1 MMKPFNFI
9 NRKINNNACSVL
21 LSLIAASFL
30 AGCSDVPSANH
41 DPMVIAHQGGVGQWP
56 SNTLFAFQQSK
67 QLGTVDEFE
76 LDIQLSSDGHIVL
89 IHDKTVDRTTNGQGL
104 VSGMTLTQLQKLDA
118 GYTWQDE
125 SQPQAFPFRKKGI
138 TIPTLKEIFEHFP
151 QQAMSIEI
159 KQESTELAVAFCKM
173 VKQYQKEE
181 ALVVSSF
188 YHENLLAFRE
198 ACPSVAT
205 AASGQEAERYI
216 IASKVGL
223 GWLFK
228 PNAQVLQLPMAS
240 GSITVLTAGFINQ
253 AHEHGYRVDAWTINE
268 KADMTSLMDLGIDG
282 LITDYPSRLLNTLTQ
297 QHQAAK
303 L

>member
-1 MMKPFNFI
+1 MKTLKFI
-9 NRKINNNACSVL
+9 KSKLKNSGYPVLTTLLGAVL
-21 LSLIAASFL
+21 LT
-30 AGCSDVPSANH
+30 GCSDVPSANH
-41 DPMVIAHQGGVGQWP
+41 DPIVIAHQGGVGQWP

-89 IHDKTVDRTTNGQGL
+89 IHDKTVDRTTNAQGA
-104 VSGMTLTQLQKLDA
+104 VSDMTLTQLQNLDA

-125 SQPQAFPFRKKGI
+125 NQPQAFPFRNQGI
-138 TIPTLKEIFEHFP
+138 NIPTLKEIFEHFP

-159 KQESTELAVAFCKM
+159 KQQSTELAVAFCKM
-173 VKQYQKEE
+173 VKQFNKEQ

-198 ACPSVAT
+198 ACPKVKT
-205 AASGQEAERYI
+205 AASGQEAQRYI

-268 KADMTSLMDLGIDG
+268 KADMEKLMDLGIDG
-282 LITDYPSRLLNTLTQ
+282 LITDYPSRLLGTMTQ
-297 QHQAAK
+297 HHQAAK